1 MAPIRKPTVRKE
13 CRCSIY
19 KSKTLRFDCVS
30 VKTFKHHQEKDNHD
44 ITHVQMPHE
53 DTCDTISSTVSE
65 PVNQE
70 EDSFEFEQEDVEM
83 NSELRNLNDTND
95 ILYIWTRNQPISETD
110 CVFGPK
116 DNVQYTSD
124 TYKEEEEYEDESDV
138 EMDNDEDSSLES
150 ILELNLIHQFIVISV
165 ALFVSLYVVD
175 EGAVILIVIINK
187 ILQFLFDPFRLPV
200 SVAGLKRLAEF
211 EALTSGVKKYVACN
225 ECHAIYD
232 NEAAP
237 LCCTSPNFGKTS
249 LCGNILFKSGPG
261 SKAPKKT
268 YYFDIVRCMI
278 IDPMH
283 NHLLGTAKRMLER
296 WVADGLI
303 DNKKF
308 VAMQKAVEKV
318 VLPPDYMSLG
328 TKIAKGFPYMK
339 ADEWKSWCLVYSP
352 VVLRDVLPL
361 SEFKNWIEFV
371 NVCRY
376 FTKPS
381 FSEEDIE
388 KEHKCLEEFCK
399 GCETLYNLDL
409 LSPNMHLHLHLRQTM
424 IDFGPVYGYWL
435 FSFERNGFELTF
447 MRQFIEELRKGD
459 FVHRLL
465 KPMHALACFEIFD
478 KFTTNNNNTNTY
490 LSHSFSISKYLE
502 ASQNL
507 SMTIRGNE
515 PLPPSALPLKT
526 RPLPFM
532 PKHEYDCL
540 VGYYQAAYKNLQISG
555 CKDVIDDSP
564 FINDWIEMVKSVDL
578 LGQSYKGCIGTNGHG
593 SYIQAYFTERTE
605 LEHAPTVSSLTYRN
619 PHSSQHV
626 FAFVKWFKSTL
637 DKTRELEG
645 VELLQNEFY
654 KQDFQSILPVHQIHL
669 TVAIVD
675 YKTTKNVNKKLAI
688 PLPKQIYY

>member
-13 CRCSIY
+13 CRCSIC
-19 KSKTLRFDCVS
+19 KSKTLGFDRVS
-30 VKTFKHHQEKDNHD
+30 VKTFKRHQEKDNHD
-44 ITHVQMPHE
+44 ITHVQTPHE
-53 DTCDTISSTVSE
+53 DTCNTISSAVSE

-95 ILYIWTRNQPISETD
+95 ILDIRTRNQPFSETD
-110 CVFGPK
+110 CVFGPE

-124 TYKEEEEYEDESDV
+124 TYEEEYEDESDV
-138 EMDNDEDSSLES
+138 EMDNDE
-150 ILELNLIHQFIVISV
+150 
-165 ALFVSLYVVD
+165 
-175 EGAVILIVIINK
+175 GAVILIAIINK

-200 SVAGLKRLAEF
+200 SVAGLKRLAGF
-211 EALTSGVKKYVACN
+211 EALTSGVKKYVACS

-237 LCCTSPNFGKTS
+237 LCCTSPNFDKTS
-249 LCGNILFKSGPG
+249 LCGNSLFKSGPG

-268 YYFDIVRCMI
+268 YYFDIVRCTI

-283 NHLLGTAKRMLER
+283 NLFLGTAKRMLER
-296 WVADGLI
+296 WVVDGLI
-303 DNKKF
+303 DDKKL

-318 VLPPDYMSLG
+318 VLPPNYTSLG

-352 VVLRDVLPL
+352 VVLRDLLLLP
-361 SEFKNWIEFV
+361 EFKNWIEFV
-371 NVCRY
+371 NACRY

-381 FSEEDIE
+381 VSEEDIE
-388 KEHKCLEEFCK
+388 KGHKCLEEFCK
-399 GCETLYNLDL
+399 GCETLYDLDL
-409 LSPNMHLHLHLRQTM
+409 LSPNMHLHLHLCQTM

-435 FSFERNGFELTF
+435 FSFERYNSVLKNIKTNRRNGFELTF
-447 MRQFIEELRKGD
+447 MRQYIEESWKGD
-459 FVHRLL
+459 FVHQLL

-478 KFTTNNNNTNTY
+478 KFTTNNNNTNTNTNTY
-490 LSHSFSISKYLE
+490 LSHSFSISEYLE

-507 SMTIRGNE
+507 SMIICGNE
-515 PLPPSALPLKT
+515 PLPLSALPLKT
-526 RPLPFM
+526 RPLSFM

-540 VGYYQAAYKNLQISG
+540 VGYYQAAYKNPQISG

-564 FINDWIEMVKSVDL
+564 FINDWIEMVKSIDL
-578 LGQSYKGCIGTNGHG
+578 LGQSYKGCIGTNGRG
-593 SYIQAYFTERTE
+593 SYIQAYFTERTGS
-605 LEHAPTVSSLTYRN
+605 EHAYVGEIQYLFVHNFRPTVSSLTYRN

-626 FAFVKWFKSTL
+626 CAFVKWFKSTS

-645 VELLQNEFY
+645 VELLQDEFY
-654 KQDFQSILPVHQIHL
+654 KQDFQSILPVHRILL

-688 PLPKQIYY
+688 PLPKKIYY